1 MLDLRNLGKV
11 TQPTSNDIERGA
23 IRRFAEAI
31 GDLNP
36 LYLDAEHA
44 RAAGF
49 SNVTA
54 PPTFP
59 LSLNCGAELKDLLG
73 VPARSLVLAD
83 FTIEYER
90 PLVAGDRILVSS
102 RVANITERPGPA
114 GKVSVAE
121 VEDEGRDDLG
131 KLVYRLRKTWVAR

>member
-11 TQPTSNDIERGA
+11 TTATPNDVEKGA
-23 IRRFAEAI
+23 IRKFAEAI

-36 LYLDAEHA
+36 LYLDPEVA

-59 LSLNCGAELKDLLG
+59 LSFSCGTDIKDLLG
-73 VPARSLVLAD
+73 APARSLLLAD
-83 FTIEYER
+83 MNIEYER
-90 PLVAGDRILVSS
+90 PLVAGDRILVTSK
-102 RVANITERPGPA
+102 VADITERPGAA
-114 GKVSVAE
+114 GKVSVAI